1 MQSFQDLML
10 KADISFSYPDGT
22 RIFDHLSFTAEKGEH
37 ILILSE
43 PGSGKSTLSRLL
55 TGALP
60 GYAGGN
66 LDGYAEFDGKDILSL
81 PPYERMEIIGR
92 VSQNTDEMLLFSSV
106 EEEISFPLMNL
117 GLETAEK
124 DRRIADCLELFGL
137 EKYRKVSTAEL
148 SGGEKRRLMLSILFA
163 VNPCVYIL
171 DEAFDELSPYWRK
184 KLGEILSGL
193 ERTVIVLG
201 SHMLSE
207 YDGVFSR
214 MLSIED
220 GKVVQYVP
228 VKDSYPPL
236 EMKTGNSVLKA
247 ENIEIERIHRSSGSS
262 FGLAVPSFEMSEGE
276 CITLLGDNG
285 SGKSSFSRV
294 LSGLLKEKS
303 GRVLIDGK
311 ELSQKERRHSVAYL
325 MQNPYEELFLPTVLD
340 ELNSTCADSSRI
352 DYVLSLFS
360 LERDAYVQEL
370 SYGKAKMLQAAIYY
384 ILDRPFVVFDEVDS
398 AISYQDTMKMLSLFM
413 EKGAGVLMISHDERI
428 KCAFKGKAYHMQ
440 GGLIR

>member
-22 RIFDHLSFTAEKGEH
+22 RIFDHLSFTVEKGEH
-37 ILILSE
+37 LMILSE

-60 GYAGGN
+60 GYTGGN
-66 LDGYAEFDGKDILSL
+66 LEGYAEFDGKDILSL

-137 EKYRKVSTAEL
+137 EKYR
-148 SGGEKRRLMLSILFA
+148 
-163 VNPCVYIL
+163 IL

-184 KLGEILSGL
+184 KLREIISGL
-193 ERTVIVLG
+193 DRTVIVLG

-214 MLSIED
+214 MLSIEN
-220 GKVVQYVP
+220 GKAVQYVP
-228 VKDSYPPL
+228 VKDSYTPL

-262 FGLAVPSFEMSEGE
+262 FGLAVPSFEMREGE

-303 GRVLIDGK
+303 GRVLINGK

-325 MQNPYEELFLPTVLD
+325 MQNPYEELFLPTVID
-340 ELNSTCADSSRI
+340 ELNSTGADSSRI

-370 SYGKAKMLQAAIYY
+370 SYGKAKMLQAAVFFLLGRRFAI
-384 ILDRPFVVFDEVDS
+384 FDEMDS
-398 AISYQDTMKMLSLFM
+398 ALSSVDFHRVLSCYLDNGTAVLVITHDMSVASMLPGRKLM
-413 EKGAGVLMISHDERI
+413 IEGGVLDE
-428 KCAFKGKAYHMQ
+428 H
-440 GGLIR
+440 